1 MSLRGGPTFH
11 VPPRLSKKGSMFH
24 QVWFAQIEKFWDN
37 ITTELL
43 PNFCDIPNEIKPI
56 DIK

>member
-1 MSLRGGPTFH
+1 MPRMCKKVSL
-11 VPPRLSKKGSMFH
+11 FH
-24 QVWFAQIEKFWDN
+24 QVWFAEIEKYWDI

-43 PNFCDIPNEIKPI
+43 PNFCDIPNKIEPI